1 MRHLIRLA
9 LVASLAASTG
19 CLPAGPSPI
28 CPSAGSSGNGTGT
41 QGTMTAVIGA
51 FQWTAN
57 GRVTATYAPAQS
69 GVGTS
74 ILTIS
79 GQDSPLT
86 EMLTFSVSSV
96 SAGSALTVGTYQI
109 GTTSTTAN
117 LMDANGTTYQ
127 GSGAV
132 GSGTITVD
140 NFSATT
146 RTASGTFNLV
156 LVQNGTVITKA
167 VSAGTYSVT
176 F

>member
-1 MRHLIRLA
+1 
-9 LVASLAASTG
+9 
-19 CLPAGPSPI
+19 
-28 CPSAGSSGNGTGT
+28 
-41 QGTMTAVIGA
+41 MTAVIGA

-86 EMLTFSVSSV
+86 EQLTFSISSV
-96 SAGSALTVGTYQI
+96 SQGSPLTIGTYQI
-109 GTTSTTAN
+109 GTTSTNAN

-127 GSGAV
+127 ASGAI

-140 NFSATT
+140 SFSATT

-156 LVQNGTVITKA
+156 MVQNGTTFMKA
-167 VSAGTYSVT
+167 VSAGTYNVT

>member
-1 MRHLIRLA
+1 MRFLFRLA
-9 LVASLAASTG
+9 LVASLAASIG
-19 CLPAGPSPI
+19 CLPAAPTSPS
-28 CPSAGSSGNGTGT
+28 SSGSGAGT

-57 GRVTATYAPAQS
+57 GRVTATYAPAQA
-69 GVGTS
+69 GIGTS

-86 EMLTFSVSSV
+86 EMLTFSISSV

-127 GSGAV
+127 ASGAN

-140 NFSATT
+140 SFSATT
-146 RTASGTFNLV
+146 RSASGTFNLV
-156 LVQNGTVITKA
+156 LVQNGTSITKA
-167 VSAGTYSVT
+167 VSAGTYNVT

>member
-9 LVASLAASTG
+9 LVASLAVSTG
-19 CLPAGPSPI
+19 CLPAAPTPI
-28 CPSAGSSGNGTGT
+28 GSSGSSGSGTGT
-41 QGTMTAVIGA
+41 QGTMTAVIGP

-57 GRVTATYAPAQS
+57 GRVTATYAPAQA

-86 EMLTFSVSSV
+86 EMLTFSISSV
-96 SAGSALTVGTYQI
+96 TQGSPLTIGTYQI

-117 LMDANGTTYQ
+117 LMDANWTTYQ
-127 GSGAV
+127 ASGAN

-140 NFSATT
+140 SFSAAT
-146 RTASGTFNLV
+146 RTASGTFNFFV
-156 LVQNGTVITKA
+156 VQNGTATTKA
-167 VSAGTYSVT
+167 VSGGTYNVT